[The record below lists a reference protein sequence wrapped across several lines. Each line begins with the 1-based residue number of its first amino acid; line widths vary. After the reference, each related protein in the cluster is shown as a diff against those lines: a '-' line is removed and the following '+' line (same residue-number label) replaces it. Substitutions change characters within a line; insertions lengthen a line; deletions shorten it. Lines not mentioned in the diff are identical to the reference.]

1 MNWFP
6 HQPERRRIWQT
17 DGVQPGL
24 FAETNTGQTMPIGHW
39 GMGRTDV
46 AAYETGV
53 VIMWSGM
60 KE

>member
-1 MNWFP
+1 MKRFP
-6 HQPERRRIWQT
+6 HQPERSGIWRA

-24 FAETNTGQTMPIGHW
+24 FAETNTGQTRPIVHG

-46 AAYETGV
+46 AAYESGV